1 MVSLEEQSKIC
12 NLITSCNDMIDGK
25 FILADYKI
33 SNILKNITDSKEV
46 YNLISNCMGNFSFER
61 EFSKAQLRSSG
72 SKKFSLPKEA
82 EKILPF
88 VFCVL
93 VSIKNKNVDFD
104 AFLKEFYKSEKGRAD
119 EYIKFAT
126 DIILPFRDIIA
137 DYFDIDIT
145 KTDVLKNL
153 ADKAKNSISNE
164 GIESEQAQKTKLQ
177 AQIELQMPQK
187 QIQTK
192 TQAGERAHA
201 QKVLQIQKQK
211 IDDSETKSDLK
222 QNQQLKFEDE
232 YLQEKGEENLKE
244 NEILNL
250 KEKTKNITVEK
261 NEILKSKEIVE
272 DLYKEIQEICTGIIS
287 ELNLDRRINKNL
299 KDDIIY
305 ITQTI
310 SYNCE
315 KKDLKNIAALITAYS
330 YVVAPV
336 KSIRFLTKELKKVLS
351 SFYN

>member
-33 SNILKNITDSKEV
+33 SNILKNITVSREV
-46 YNLISNCMGNFSFER
+46 YNLISNCMGSFSFER

-93 VSIKNKNVDFD
+93 VSIKNKNIDFD

-126 DIILPFRDIIA
+126 DVILPFRDIIA

-153 ADKAKNSISNE
+153 AHKAKNSISNE
-164 GIESEQAQKTKLQ
+164 DTEPEQAQKTRLQ

-187 QIQTK
+187 MQIK
-192 TQAGERAHA
+192 TRADERAHA
-201 QKVLQIQKQK
+201 QRILQIQQK
-211 IDDSETKSDLK
+211 TDSETKSCSK

-232 YLQEKGEENLKE
+232 PLCELEKGEEILKE
-244 NEILNL
+244 NDILNL
-250 KEKTKNITVEK
+250 KEKMKNITIEE
-261 NEILKSKEIVE
+261 NEILKENEIVE
-272 DLYKEIQEICTGIIS
+272 DLYEEIQKICTDIVS

-310 SYNCE
+310 SQNCE
-315 KKDLKNIAALITAYS
+315 RKDLKNVAALITAYS
-330 YVVAPV
+330 YIVTPV
-336 KSIRFLTKELKKVLS
+336 KSVRFLTKELKKVLS
-351 SFYN
+351 DFYN